1 MGQSRHITENKLL
14 TKKIKVMEGIVIPVS
29 FFLMVFAIVYIAV
42 TTRNRE
48 RLAMIEK
55 GVDPKL
61 FTPEPR
67 SVRLSSYA
75 TFKWGLFM
83 IGLAVGLFIGAMF
96 DEYTEMPDGPMY
108 ISMILVFGGLAL
120 ILAYLFRSRLEKNRG

>member
-1 MGQSRHITENKLL
+1 
-14 TKKIKVMEGIVIPVS
+14 MEGIVIPVS
-29 FFLMVFAIVYIAV
+29 FFLMVFAIVYISV

-55 GVDPKL
+55 GVDPKI

-67 SVRLSSYA
+67 QVKVSGYA

-83 IGLAVGLFIGAMF
+83 IGLAVGLFVGALF
-96 DEYTEMPDGPMY
+96 DQYSDMPEGPMY
-108 ISMILVFGGLAL
+108 ISMILVFGGFAL
-120 ILAYLFRSRLEKNRG
+120 ILAYLLKGRLEKKTE

>member
-1 MGQSRHITENKLL
+1 
-14 TKKIKVMEGIVIPVS
+14 MEGIVIPVS

-67 SVRLSSYA
+67 PVSVSGYA

-83 IGLAVGLFIGAMF
+83 IGLAVGLFLAALL
-96 DEYTEMPDGPMY
+96 DKYSDLPEAPMY
-108 ISMILVFGGLAL
+108 VSMILVFGGLAL
-120 ILAYLFRSRLEKNRG
+120 IVAYLLKNRLEKKRE

>member
-1 MGQSRHITENKLL
+1 
-14 TKKIKVMEGIVIPVS
+14 MEGIVIPVS
-29 FFLMVFAIVYIAV
+29 FFLMVFAIVYISV

-61 FTPEPR
+61 FTSEPKPANI
-67 SVRLSSYA
+67 SSYS
-75 TFKWGLFM
+75 TFKWGLFL

-96 DEYTEMPDGPMY
+96 DEYTSLPEAPMY
-108 ISMILVFGGLAL
+108 ISMILMFGGLAL
-120 ILAYLFRSRLEKNRG
+120 VIAYLLRGRLEKKQG

>member
-1 MGQSRHITENKLL
+1 
-14 TKKIKVMEGIVIPVS
+14 MEGIVIPVS
-29 FFLMVFAIVYIAV
+29 FFLMVFAIVYIAI

-61 FTPEPR
+61 FTSEPKPVKI
-67 SVRLSSYA
+67 SGYA

-83 IGLAVGLFIGAMF
+83 VGLAVGLFIGALL
-96 DEYTEMPDGPMY
+96 EQYTDLPDGPMY
-108 ISMILVFGGLAL
+108 ISMILVFGGIAL
-120 ILAYLFRSRLEKNRG
+120 IIAYLMKNRLEKKRE

>member
-1 MGQSRHITENKLL
+1 
-14 TKKIKVMEGIVIPVS
+14 MEGIVIPVS

-55 GVDPKL
+55 GVDPRL
-61 FTPEPR
+61 FDAEPKP
-67 SVRLSSYA
+67 VRPSGYG

-83 IGLAVGLFIGAMF
+83 VGLAVGLFIGALF
-96 DEYTEMPDGPMY
+96 DQYSDLPEAPMY

-120 ILAYLFRSRLEKNRG
+120 IIAYLLKNRLEKKRE

>member
-1 MGQSRHITENKLL
+1 
-14 TKKIKVMEGIVIPVS
+14 MEGIVIPVS
-29 FFLMVFAIVYIAV
+29 FFLMVFAIVYIAI

-67 SVRLSSYA
+67 PVHISTYA

-83 IGLAVGLFIGAMF
+83 IGLAIGLFVGAML
-96 DEYTEMPDGPMY
+96 DEYTDMPDGPMY
-108 ISMILVFGGLAL
+108 MSMILAFGGLAL
-120 ILAYLFRSRLEKNRG
+120 ILAYLFRPRMEKNKA

>member
-1 MGQSRHITENKLL
+1 
-14 TKKIKVMEGIVIPVS
+14 MEGIVIPVS

-61 FTPEPR
+61 FTTEPR
-67 SVRLSSYA
+67 PVRISGYA

-83 IGLAVGLFIGAMF
+83 VGLAVGLFFGMLL
-96 DEYTEMPDGPMY
+96 EQYTDLPEGPVY
-108 ISMILVFGGLAL
+108 PTMILLFGGIAL
-120 ILAYLFRSRLEKNRG
+120 ILAYLWKGRLDKNRN

>member
-1 MGQSRHITENKLL
+1 
-14 TKKIKVMEGIVIPVS
+14 MEGIVIPVS
-29 FFLMVFAIVYIAV
+29 FFLMCFAIVYIAV

-61 FTPEPR
+61 FTSEPPKPVKI
-67 SVRLSSYA
+67 SGYT

-83 IGLAVGLFIGAMF
+83 IGLAIGLFIGALL
-96 DEYTEMPDGPMY
+96 EQYTDLPDGPMY

-120 ILAYLFRSRLEKNRG
+120 IIAYLLKGRLEKK